1 MFCRPRVICITGGIQ
16 GRATNT
22 KEAPELQRYTALKMA
37 SEYGLA
43 VDDVVTLAHTLRD
56 YGVRSAADVLAE
68 TTVRQFKGAFSRQ
81 RTSQLRGRYEALTA
95 AQARRKLA
103 RTEAVELRA
112 LESVFYPAA
121 PRSGSRRKRGKP
133 QRRADSTSG
142 TSITVGG
149 LAEGVGL
156 PTAYIFNL
164 ANDFGAQLL
173 SHTDIVPAAIA
184 SLIRRRHS
192 RASSRR
198 MLMRYERFVLEQA
211 VAPLTPAE
219 LEEFY
224 ELKEI
229 FEPPLGAPGHPVDRN
244 EGRPTTNAPRSNQA
258 SNGGAATISEAQL
271 RPGAKYDIS
280 PWHRRGERLMGHPGS
295 GRRR

>member
-1 MFCRPRVICITGGIQ
+1 M
-16 GRATNT
+16 
-22 KEAPELQRYTALKMA
+22 QRYTALKMA

-95 AQARRKLA
+95 AQTRRNLA

-112 LESVFYPAA
+112 LESVFYPAT

-133 QRRADSTSG
+133 RSGGAAGLTETSGLSQPKNQRHTPRRRAESTSDAPI
-142 TSITVGG
+142 SVRG

-258 SNGGAATISEAQL
+258 SNDGAATISEAQL
-271 RPGAKYDIS
+271 RPGAEYDIS

>member
-1 MFCRPRVICITGGIQ
+1 M
-16 GRATNT
+16 
-22 KEAPELQRYTALKMA
+22 QRYTALKMA

-103 RTEAVELRA
+103 LTEVVELRA
-112 LESVFYPAA
+112 LESVFYPAT

-211 VAPLTPAE
+211 VAPLTSTE
-219 LEEFY
+219 LEEYY

-229 FEPPLGAPGHPVDRN
+229 FEPPGHPVDRD
-244 EGRPTTNAPRSNQA
+244 EGRPTANALRINQA
-258 SNGGAATISEAQL
+258 SDDAAATISEAQR
-271 RPGAKYDIS
+271 RPGAEYDIS
-280 PWHRRGERLMGHPGS
+280 PWHRRGARLMGHPGS